1 MPYPSANFFN
11 PQSTSFSSLPTHSSL
26 VKGIFFRQ
34 YTSFPRGFCNSTKY
48 TSNDIVSI
56 FGSKHL
62 SFQILSDLSCLVLQ
76 NPAYRSILRRLGFD
90 VPEEAERD
98 SPNAELDNYLRGQ
111 VARILLTPN
120 AEISQVIRK
129 NLRQMEGF
137 KHVVGAQLRTGGGL
151 AITRE
156 NGKFLWITTL
166 SKVGPLLREEIKK
179 RGWREEETALML
191 SADSG
196 VAYMRVKSSLYEV
209 MKVFT
214 GVGYRA
220 GHSSSYLAHKHHFE
234 YLKRAILD
242 LVLLSQSEF
251 LVITYGSSYG
261 TLAMRLSLHNQ
272 AFILTNY

>member
-1 MPYPSANFFN
+1 M
-11 PQSTSFSSLPTHSSL
+11 
-26 VKGIFFRQ
+26 
-34 YTSFPRGFCNSTKY
+34 
-48 TSNDIVSI
+48 
-56 FGSKHL
+56 
-62 SFQILSDLSCLVLQ
+62 
-76 NPAYRSILRRLGFD
+76 
-90 VPEEAERD
+90 
-98 SPNAELDNYLRGQ
+98 ELDNYLRGQ

-120 AEISQVIRK
+120 AEISHVIRK

-137 KHVVGAQLRTGGGL
+137 KHIVGAQLRTGGGL

-179 RGWREEETALML
+179 KGWSEEETALML

-196 VAYMRVKSSLYEV
+196 VAYMRVKSSLHEV

-220 GHSSSYLAHKHHFE
+220 GHSSSYLAHKHHVE

-251 LVITYGSSYG
+251 MVITHGSSYG

-272 AFILTNY
+272 AFILTNHI